1 MNHTQ
6 KKVILLLLCLGLC
19 LFLTGCYIAPDDI
32 SNDGGYQTSGGNLPF
47 QTLAPTAT
55 VEVTPDTVVIVTQNL
70 FGNGGTDIAVTN
82 SGIWETPAVE
92 QRPTPTPTPTMPA
105 GSVGWSDWGTVSG
118 TTATPPPGVSVSVL
132 PDGTPESS
140 TMVLTQ

>member
-55 VEVTPDTVVIVTQNL
+55 VEVTPDTVVIETQNI
-70 FGNGGTDIAVTN
+70 FPGETGGWA
-82 SGIWETPAVE
+82 
-92 QRPTPTPTPTMPA
+92 
-105 GSVGWSDWGTVSG
+105 
-118 TTATPPPGVSVSVL
+118 L
-132 PDGTPESS
+132 C
-140 TMVLTQ
+140 